1 VREIASATSDLRRPR
16 QPGTFLD
23 PCKLDLLPAV
33 QQRSQIALQL
43 SGYLQAVGIVES
55 PRISVVVLGSGDRPN
70 AAARYARS
78 EAGRNHEWA
87 SALTTS
93 APRTAILKAMVTTPA
108 APTQTI
114 ATGESTE
121 VVSAPPSGVK
131 YAAEAIGTFF
141 LVFTV
146 GAAVGSGSQFAPLAI
161 GAVLMVMVY
170 AGGHISGGHYN
181 PAVTLSVLVRRRI
194 SVRNA
199 AIYWIVQLGA
209 GLLAAAVVRGIVDP
223 ARATKTVTMTLTG
236 HALVAAFV
244 VELLF
249 TFALCY
255 VVLNVATSKSHPD
268 NSYFGLAIGF
278 TVLAGAFAVGAISGG
293 AFNPSVTVGAAVM
306 GMFAWPTLWV
316 YLVAQ
321 VIAGAAAGVTFR
333 ALNPDDK

>member
-1 VREIASATSDLRRPR
+1 
-16 QPGTFLD
+16 
-23 PCKLDLLPAV
+23 
-33 QQRSQIALQL
+33 
-43 SGYLQAVGIVES
+43 
-55 PRISVVVLGSGDRPN
+55 
-70 AAARYARS
+70 
-78 EAGRNHEWA
+78 
-87 SALTTS
+87 
-93 APRTAILKAMVTTPA
+93 MVTA
-108 APTQTI
+108 QAPTQPL
-114 ATGESTE
+114 TGEQSTE
-121 VVSAPPSGVK
+121 VVDGPPTGAK

-181 PAVTLSVLVRRRI
+181 PAVTLAVLVRHRI
-194 SVRNA
+194 AMRDA
-199 AIYWIVQLGA
+199 FMYWIVQFGA
-209 GLLAAAVVRGIVDP
+209 GLLAAVVVRGIVDP
-223 ARATKTVTMTLTG
+223 ARARTTVTMTLTG
-236 HALVAAFV
+236 RALVAAFV
-244 VELLF
+244 VEMLF

-255 VVLNVATSKSHPD
+255 VVLNVATSWRHRD

-321 VIAGAAAGVTFR
+321 VIAGAAAGVTFL